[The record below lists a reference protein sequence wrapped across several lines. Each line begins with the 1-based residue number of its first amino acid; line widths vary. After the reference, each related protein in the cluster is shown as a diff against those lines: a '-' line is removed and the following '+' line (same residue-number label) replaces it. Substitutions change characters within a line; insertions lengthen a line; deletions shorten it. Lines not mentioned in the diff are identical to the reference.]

1 MRIISKFVFQKEMSG
16 SKMNRYQYRLTP
28 KAGELGLAPT
38 NNNISRS
45 NTEKRE
51 KSHHQNH
58 QNHQNQQG
66 SALRKPQKEREPE
79 QPCSCN
85 RAKQLVLCQRC
96 GGTFQGRVKRDCA
109 KHPKAIFLLDVSCC
123 PRPQCKAGL
132 EALKEFPNPTI
143 AQQQQQE
150 RPRQRVNSVKK
161 RKCDTPENSEMEMG
175 DTD

>member
-1 MRIISKFVFQKEMSG
+1 
-16 SKMNRYQYRLTP
+16 MNRYQYRLTP

-45 NTEKRE
+45 NTEKKE
-51 KSHHQNH
+51 KSHHQN
-58 QNHQNQQG
+58 QQNQQG